1 VQCQTRHGTATRKG
15 LETRPKS
22 HTFPNHC
29 SYPICMAMTRSSEK
43 RSDTITTSHST
54 QNGISARQVAREGDE
69 VAAGFVTRF
78 TNHHR
83 KCVSL
88 GKKFT
93 ADDPELKDSAAI
105 SQLCRASQEMLEQAK
120 EARALTEIYLA
131 LDEQHRDAVRPI
143 IITRFKDI
151 AKQAHG
157 SWLRFCDSIEIAR
170 SAKPAISLAQREFEP
185 HAEQFQQALQAFIAM
200 SAKAH

>member
-1 VQCQTRHGTATRKG
+1 MLSLPMAKQTD
-15 LETRPKS
+15 
-22 HTFPNHC
+22 
-29 SYPICMAMTRSSEK
+29 MRSAS
-43 RSDTITTSHST
+43 ITTSHST
-54 QNGISARQVAREGDE
+54 QHGMSARQVAREGDE

-88 GKKFT
+88 AKKFT

-131 LDEQHRDAVRPI
+131 LDEQHRDAVRSI
-143 IITRFKDI
+143 IITRFKD
-151 AKQAHG
+151 
-157 SWLRFCDSIEIAR
+157 
-170 SAKPAISLAQREFEP
+170 
-185 HAEQFQQALQAFIAM
+185 
-200 SAKAH
+200 